1 MDKDFEFFEQ
11 NMRREQEEKLDRFR
25 ILNQEARKGEILFTG
40 SSLMEQFP
48 IHELMMN
55 DGMDLVIY
63 NRGIGGFTT
72 RDMMEHMEEPMT

>member
-55 DGMDLVIY
+55 DGMDLVI
-63 NRGIGGFTT
+63 
-72 RDMMEHMEEPMT
+72 